1 MRKQFFVTIIE
12 MIIEILAGLIG
23 FWCFVQ
29 CCEVKPEAD
38 TQTLQLALA
47 GEKWRNH
54 RTLRMNSGRP
64 KTMENLPALYTTFQG
79 EAAMLT
85 DYGAFIKIPGC
96 RKQGLVHQTRLTLS
110 RG

>member
-1 MRKQFFVTIIE
+1 MRKEFFTTIIE
-12 MIIEILAGLIG
+12 MIIEILAGLTDG

-29 CCEVKPEAD
+29 CCEVKLETD

-64 KTMENLPALYTTFQG
+64 KTVENLPALHTVFQG
-79 EAAMLT
+79 DAAMIT
-85 DYGAFIKIPGC
+85 DYGALIKIPGC
-96 RKQGLVHQTRLTLS
+96 RKQCLVH
-110 RG
+110 

>member
-1 MRKQFFVTIIE
+1 MRKLIFIIIIE

-38 TQTLQLALA
+38 TQTLQLAF

-64 KTMENLPALYTTFQG
+64 KTVENLPALYTTFQG

-85 DYGAFIKIPGC
+85 DLWSLYQNP
-96 RKQGLVHQTRLTLS
+96 RLLEARS
-110 RG
+110 SPSN

>member
-1 MRKQFFVTIIE
+1 

-54 RTLRMNSGRP
+54 RTLSDEFR
-64 KTMENLPALYTTFQG
+64 KTQDRENLPALYTTFQG

-96 RKQGLVHQTRLTLS
+96 WKQGLVHQN
-110 RG
+110 